1 MNLIKFLF
9 MGTILAVLLG
19 EFGRF
24 PFGGSSTSIT
34 LMDILLST
42 TLVLF
47 IVWKVTTKE
56 KILIPKN
63 FKWVVYFWIIGIV
76 SLGLSLIYFPI
87 QEIVKG
93 GSYLVR
99 YILYSSSMVVVFNLL
114 KQNIISRDSLIKLL
128 ISVGIILTGLGF
140 MQLVFYPNFEDP
152 PFFLTDFG
160 FDPHRGRLTSTFLD
174 PNFLGVFLV
183 MTFGLVTYLLLK
195 RPNRNNW
202 VSLLL
207 LVSGVLFTMSR
218 SAYLSLFIVLA
229 VIFWQ
234 ARSLLVSKS
243 SIRGLLLVALI
254 SVLVLMTVPQFRTRL
269 KGAFLIDSSASLRF
283 QSWWKGMEIVKFNP
297 LLGVGFNNIRIAQ
310 QELYLTG
317 VGSPEG
323 GHAGSGIDSS
333 LLFVLST
340 TGVLGIIVYLIFW
353 GKMFRD
359 LWKSNSISATVFLAI
374 IISLIFS
381 SQFINSLFFPAIM
394 LWYFTILGLINESSG
409 KL

>member
-160 FDPHRGRLTSTFLD
+160 HR
-174 PNFLGVFLV
+174 
-183 MTFGLVTYLLLK
+183 
-195 RPNRNNW
+195 
-202 VSLLL
+202 
-207 LVSGVLFTMSR
+207 
-218 SAYLSLFIVLA
+218 
-229 VIFWQ
+229 
-234 ARSLLVSKS
+234 
-243 SIRGLLLVALI
+243 
-254 SVLVLMTVPQFRTRL
+254 
-269 KGAFLIDSSASLRF
+269 
-283 QSWWKGMEIVKFNP
+283 
-297 LLGVGFNNIRIAQ
+297 
-310 QELYLTG
+310 
-317 VGSPEG
+317 
-323 GHAGSGIDSS
+323 
-333 LLFVLST
+333 
-340 TGVLGIIVYLIFW
+340 
-353 GKMFRD
+353 
-359 LWKSNSISATVFLAI
+359 
-374 IISLIFS
+374 
-381 SQFINSLFFPAIM
+381 
-394 LWYFTILGLINESSG
+394 
-409 KL
+409 